1 MKKNFVIGVEGE
13 VGAGKTSMCK
23 ELIKII
29 PNTIFIDGG
38 LIFRGIILA
47 IKKYKAINYNDSN
60 TYKHNNDDDKG
71 NKKVERTP
79 NNFETNKSAD
89 ENVPAL
95 DAFEIMK
102 KLNVE
107 FKIVNMQTVIFIDG
121 KEMNQEEI
129 ETMENSMDVSKV
141 ASKSDNNALF
151 KFANNI
157 IKEYNTKYNVI
168 VSARDLVEIYPEMDL
183 HLFVTADI
191 EERIKRRYN
200 QYKGKYS
207 IEEIKNIILKR
218 DELHNKAGFNKKCNK
233 TVTLDLTDC
242 KNANESAKKALN
254 VIKEHSLIWTI
265 NYNL

>member
-47 IKKYKAINYNDSN
+47 IKKYK
-60 TYKHNNDDDKG
+60 
-71 NKKVERTP
+71 VESTP
-79 NNFETNKSAD
+79 NNFETNKLAD
-89 ENVPAL
+89 ENAPAL

-242 KNANESAKKALN
+242 KSANESAKKTLN
-254 VIKEHSLIWTI
+254 VIKEHSLI
-265 NYNL
+265 

>member
-47 IKKYKAINYNDSN
+47 IKKYKEKNYNNSN
-60 TYKHNNDDDKG
+60 TYKYNN
-71 NKKVERTP
+71 
-79 NNFETNKSAD
+79 
-89 ENVPAL
+89 L

-107 FKIVNMQTVIFIDG
+107 FKIVNMQTVIFING

-129 ETMENSMDVSKV
+129 ETMENSVDVSKV

-183 HLFVTADI
+183 HLFITADI

-207 IEEIKNIILKR
+207 IEEIKNIILTR

-254 VIKEHSLIWTI
+254 VIKERFFDL
-265 NYNL
+265 NYKL

>member
-60 TYKHNNDDDKG
+60 TYKHSN
-71 NKKVERTP
+71 
-79 NNFETNKSAD
+79 
-89 ENVPAL
+89 L

-183 HLFVTADI
+183 HLFITADI

-242 KNANESAKKALN
+242 KSANESAKKALN
-254 VIKEHSLIWTI
+254 VLKEHSLI
-265 NYNL
+265 

>member
-47 IKKYKAINYNDSN
+47 IKKYKETNYNDSN
-60 TYKHNNDDDKG
+60 TYKHNN
-71 NKKVERTP
+71 
-79 NNFETNKSAD
+79 
-89 ENVPAL
+89 L

-183 HLFVTADI
+183 HLFITADI

-207 IEEIKNIILKR
+207 IEEIKNIILTR

-254 VIKEHSLIWTI
+254 VLKEHSLIGTI
-265 NYNL
+265 NYKL

>member
-23 ELIKII
+23 QLINII

-47 IKKYKAINYNDSN
+47 IKKYKAGS
-60 TYKHNNDDDKG
+60 
-71 NKKVERTP
+71 TP

-89 ENVPAL
+89 ENAPAL

-121 KEMNQEEI
+121 KKINQGKI

-254 VIKEHSLIWTI
+254 VIKEHSLI
-265 NYNL
+265 

>member
-23 ELIKII
+23 QLINII

-47 IKKYKAINYNDSN
+47 IKKYKETNYNDSN
-60 TYKHNNDDDKG
+60 TYKHSN
-71 NKKVERTP
+71 
-79 NNFETNKSAD
+79 
-89 ENVPAL
+89 L

-183 HLFVTADI
+183 HLFITADI

-254 VIKEHSLIWTI
+254 VLKEHSLIGTI
-265 NYNL
+265 NYKL

>member
-60 TYKHNNDDDKG
+60 TYKHSN
-71 NKKVERTP
+71 
-79 NNFETNKSAD
+79 
-89 ENVPAL
+89 L

-254 VIKEHSLIWTI
+254 VIKEHSLI
-265 NYNL
+265 

>member
-23 ELIKII
+23 QLINII

-47 IKKYKAINYNDSN
+47 IKKYKETNYNDSN
-60 TYKHNNDDDKG
+60 TYKHSN
-71 NKKVERTP
+71 
-79 NNFETNKSAD
+79 
-89 ENVPAL
+89 L

-121 KEMNQEEI
+121 KKINQGKI

-207 IEEIKNIILKR
+207 IEEIKNIILTR

-242 KNANESAKKALN
+242 KSANESAKKTLN
-254 VIKEHSLIWTI
+254 LIKEYSLI
-265 NYNL
+265 

>member
-23 ELIKII
+23 QLINII

-47 IKKYKAINYNDSN
+47 IKKYKETNYNDSN
-60 TYKHNNDDDKG
+60 TYKHSN
-71 NKKVERTP
+71 
-79 NNFETNKSAD
+79 
-89 ENVPAL
+89 L